1 MNMTVKDNITNGRGM
16 ILVMVKIQCE
26 QHNKKLEYKT
36 NQRT

>member
-1 MNMTVKDNITNGRGM
+1 MTVNDKITNGRRM
-16 ILVMVKIQCE
+16 ISVMVKIQCE